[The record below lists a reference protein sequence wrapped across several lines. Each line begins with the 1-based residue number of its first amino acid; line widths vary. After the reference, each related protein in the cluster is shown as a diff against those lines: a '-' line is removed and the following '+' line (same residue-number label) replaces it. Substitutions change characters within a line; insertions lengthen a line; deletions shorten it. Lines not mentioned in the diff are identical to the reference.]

1 MTRLSLQQRT
11 LDGLLER
18 VTLALEQSNTT
29 QQKTLEVSQKQT
41 ETLAKLQSTQ
51 EKL

>member
-18 VTLALEQSNTT
+18 VTLALEQSNAT
-29 QQKTLEVSQKQT
+29 QQKTLEVTKTQT
-41 ETLAKLQSTQ
+41 DTLAKLQTTQ